1 MFTSKI
7 PNLDALRDFFIHKC
21 LRYCPNMRDM
31 TTTFAKDV
39 LCGKKKLLKLSEVL
53 WVKDAPRYKEISSK
67 AIW

>member
-39 LCGKKKLLKLSEVL
+39 LKGKKKLLKLSEVL
-53 WVKDAPRYKEISSK
+53 
-67 AIW
+67 